1 MCICRGRGGKTTINR
16 AYYFSNE
23 YLLKNVKDEPIEGCA
38 NNIQIRN
45 NKSSEKVQIRYSK
58 RLRDQN

>member
-1 MCICRGRGGKTTINR
+1 MQIIWLIFT
-16 AYYFSNE
+16 SNE

-45 NKSSEKVQIRYSK
+45 NKSSEIVEIRYNK